1 MKSIA
6 EQMNTAIE
14 KFHQD
19 MATLSNLPE
28 FGFEAQQVYIS
39 TLDINRALAE
49 GQRMAQVQKQK
60 EAYEAE
66 QKQRKAEEE
75 ARKATEALEVPKL
88 SEGTGVPPV
97 ETESVVESVKESVEQ
112 DVQEKKQWVAF
123 QALLSTDDAI
133 ALKAF
138 FDSRNIE
145 FKPI

>member
-1 MKSIA
+1 M
-6 EQMNTAIE
+6 
-14 KFHQD
+14 
-19 MATLSNLPE
+19 
-28 FGFEAQQVYIS
+28 
-39 TLDINRALAE
+39 
-49 GQRMAQVQKQK
+49 
-60 EAYEAE
+60 
-66 QKQRKAEEE
+66 
-75 ARKATEALEVPKL
+75 
-88 SEGTGVPPV
+88 PPV